1 VDNTASGD
9 AVANSAA
16 ATTIAP
22 EEPPSTSSS
31 HQLCEAA
38 PPNDDGH
45 PRPDSGGSANDDGA
59 DAKDDR
65 DETNNEDGDDD
76 DDDDED
82 DDDDDDDDDERPTI
96 EEQRKLLSLAAEHD
110 RVDVIQ
116 ALLRDCRD
124 DDGSSSSSV
133 YESLLAG
140 CGGVVVIPRPDDD
153 AAAAVG
159 WVPPATSAF
168 VPPPLHVAVAHGS
181 VHAAS
186 CLLRMGADPSL
197 RPRVVAVDA
206 VAGEDGRSCRKY
218 DGMSAWEL
226 AFGCP
231 AALEDLDNGVDNGGE
246 KYKEGEKA
254 PAAGGGWFGF
264 GAGKRGGPAAAPPA
278 PSADGDYRT
287 AAKTIGMEGTR
298 RRARRPLNIPPAR
311 LDGIRNAF
319 VAEALRA
326 VGSDEVRRLAQL
338 LDAGMDA
345 DAEVMPGKT
354 LLGWAVDM
362 DARGC
367 RELLSSLSRS
377 SGGDRGEETATEVGP
392 QQTDGQTSDEVE
404 EFASAATRQS
414 PPPVQDGRLSGLSL
428 GDVHMLVSENRN
440 LVQPLTACRDD
451 LAVETSICHSILSGD
466 STLSSRSLLELVRA
480 LKDQRARAEDSCAG
494 WEAAWEEREDELDFF
509 WEEVLD
515 DGLRE
520 ELGVI
525 LDRVQ
530 EEEGAPS
537 LLGGIMPSS
546 IINSPQQSKDDN
558 AIMDE
563 WRVAIENF
571 IEVESRVN
579 ALRASIANLAE
590 ESAKCIAE
598 IERHGMTGALSLTRS
613 LKDEVKEWERKL
625 RLARVGE
632 GVCRRKIDIIK
643 QRIDIEGNSLLA
655 EEEDEETSLCSK
667 EKTTTMMMP
676 SPMIGEGG
684 GGGGDDDGIIIEDY
698 QLRAIVHVK
707 QQQEGTG
714 KFEPVN
720 GGRSGSSSPID
731 IEQQQLP
738 VVQEAMTNGS
748 TTSPISAIRENS
760 QYLDR
765 AQYKDN
771 ISTVLVGENTEES
784 VGDSNDIF
792 VEEGADEKN
801 NESYGNEEEDS
812 GSSSVLQEPTNKD
825 FAKVGDDDEYMDDLN
840 PTPTRNNQASTKT
853 TDGRASN
860 EVSRKATAGIEPSEM
875 IAKGMSTAIVLHS
888 SSHSRFFSSQIW
900 ELLKRIVGLSTAPV
914 TNRQNSNNNSESY
927 PHIMTV

>member
-1 VDNTASGD
+1 
-9 AVANSAA
+9 
-16 ATTIAP
+16 
-22 EEPPSTSSS
+22 
-31 HQLCEAA
+31 
-38 PPNDDGH
+38 
-45 PRPDSGGSANDDGA
+45 
-59 DAKDDR
+59 
-65 DETNNEDGDDD
+65 
-76 DDDDED
+76 
-82 DDDDDDDDDERPTI
+82 
-96 EEQRKLLSLAAEHD
+96 
-110 RVDVIQ
+110 
-116 ALLRDCRD
+116 
-124 DDGSSSSSV
+124 
-133 YESLLAG
+133 
-140 CGGVVVIPRPDDD
+140 
-153 AAAAVG
+153 
-159 WVPPATSAF
+159 
-168 VPPPLHVAVAHGS
+168 
-181 VHAAS
+181 
-186 CLLRMGADPSL
+186 M
-197 RPRVVAVDA
+197 
-206 VAGEDGRSCRKY
+206 
-218 DGMSAWEL
+218 
-226 AFGCP
+226 
-231 AALEDLDNGVDNGGE
+231 E
-246 KYKEGEKA
+246 KR
-254 PAAGGGWFGF
+254 
-264 GAGKRGGPAAAPPA
+264 RG
-278 PSADGDYRT
+278 
-287 AAKTIGMEGTR
+287 
-298 RRARRPLNIPPAR
+298 
-311 LDGIRNAF
+311 
-319 VAEALRA
+319 
-326 VGSDEVRRLAQL
+326 
-338 LDAGMDA
+338 
-345 DAEVMPGKT
+345 
-354 LLGWAVDM
+354 
-362 DARGC
+362 
-367 RELLSSLSRS
+367 
-377 SGGDRGEETATEVGP
+377 
-392 QQTDGQTSDEVE
+392 
-404 EFASAATRQS
+404 
-414 PPPVQDGRLSGLSL
+414 
-428 GDVHMLVSENRN
+428 
-440 LVQPLTACRDD
+440 
-451 LAVETSICHSILSGD
+451 
-466 STLSSRSLLELVRA
+466 
-480 LKDQRARAEDSCAG
+480 
-494 WEAAWEEREDELDFF
+494 EEREDELDFF

-530 EEEGAPS
+530 EEEVAPS
-537 LLGGIMPSS
+537 LLGGIMPC

-563 WRVAIENF
+563 WHVAIENF

-655 EEEDEETSLCSK
+655 EEEDEDKSLRND

-707 QQQEGTG
+707 QQQEGNG

-738 VVQEAMTNGS
+738 VVHEAMTNGS
-748 TTSPISAIRENS
+748 TTSPPSAIRENS

-771 ISTVLVGENTEES
+771 SVGE
-784 VGDSNDIF
+784 SNDIF
-792 VEEGADEKN
+792 VEEGADEKK
-801 NESYGNEEEDS
+801 NESHGNEEEDS
-812 GSSSVLQEPTNKD
+812 GSSSVIQEPINKD

-860 EVSRKATAGIEPSEM
+860 EVSRKATAGVEPSEV